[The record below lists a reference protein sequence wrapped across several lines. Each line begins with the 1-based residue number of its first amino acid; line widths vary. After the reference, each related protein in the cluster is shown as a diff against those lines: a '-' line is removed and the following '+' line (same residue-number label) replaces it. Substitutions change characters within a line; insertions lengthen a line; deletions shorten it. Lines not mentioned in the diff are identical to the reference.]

1 MIGDA
6 TSPALG
12 APLQMISYGATRT
25 NLAFLI
31 PEDRVSEVVAA
42 LHDLNLAAQ
51 FADQL
56 IVLAD
61 GQLQAFGHPR
71 DVLDAG
77 LISRLYQVPVE
88 LYHDRDGLPYIRSV
102 RRVSQIARP
111 CHCSN

>member
-1 MIGDA
+1 MMLDEPV
-6 TSPALG
+6 SALD
-12 APLQMISYGATRT
+12 LQHQMQLMEHLHAKTRANDWVT
-25 NLAFLI
+25 I
-31 PEDRVSEVVAA
+31 VV

-77 LISRLYQVPVE
+77 LISGSIRCLSNFIMIVTDY
-88 LYHDRDGLPYIRSV
+88 LYIRSV
-102 RRVSQIARP
+102 RRVSQIA
-111 CHCSN
+111 